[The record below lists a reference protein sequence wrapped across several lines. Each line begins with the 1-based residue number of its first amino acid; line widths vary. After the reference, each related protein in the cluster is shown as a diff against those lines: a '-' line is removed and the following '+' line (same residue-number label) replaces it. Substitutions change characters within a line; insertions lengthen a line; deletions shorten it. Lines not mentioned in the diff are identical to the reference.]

1 LIPVLE
7 VPLDEDLAPFTALLW
22 EHEVPHR
29 VVETEDRQILL
40 ISRSIDPEQIRTL
53 YRFWRDGGDLGTVE
67 IRTDSRRRF
76 APPVIS
82 PYRIA
87 MTLGLI
93 ALSVLCTLLIG
104 FGSNDRWMA
113 DLTLVD
119 FTIVGDRIR
128 FDSLGG
134 MLASGQWW
142 RLVTPI
148 FLHFSVLH
156 ILFNLL
162 WVWVV
167 GQRIELLQGRWALL
181 GVVLFS
187 GIASNIAQYLVSGP
201 MFGGMSGVVFGLLA
215 YTWLWDRLESRYR
228 FNLPP
233 ALMGLMVLWLGL
245 GFTGVLEGMGLGAI
259 ANTAHLVG
267 LLAGL
272 AWWPVGRLFGPR

>member
-1 LIPVLE
+1 MIPVLE

-40 ISRSIDPEQIRTL
+40 VSQSVNVDQVRTL
-53 YRFWRDGGDLGTVE
+53 YRFWRDGGDLASVE
-67 IRTDSRRRF
+67 IRTRRR
-76 APPVIS
+76 PSIVPSVSS
-82 PYRIA
+82 PLRVG
-87 MTLGLI
+87 MTLTLIGLSI
-93 ALSVLCTLLIG
+93 LFTLLIG
-104 FGSNDRWMA
+104 FGGSEQWMA
-113 DLTLVD
+113 YLTLTD
-119 FTIVGDRIR
+119 FRIVGEGIR
-128 FDSLGG
+128 YDSLGA

-142 RLVTPI
+142 RLITPI

-187 GIASNIAQYLVSGP
+187 GIASNIAQYLISGP
-201 MFGGMSGVVFGLLA
+201 MFGGMSGVVFGLLG
-215 YTWLWDRLESRYR
+215 YTWLWDRLETRYR

-233 ALMGLMVLWLGL
+233 ALMGLMVLWLAL
-245 GFTGVLEGMGLGAI
+245 GFTGVLEGLGLGAI

-272 AWWPVGRLFGPR
+272 AWWPLGRLFGPR